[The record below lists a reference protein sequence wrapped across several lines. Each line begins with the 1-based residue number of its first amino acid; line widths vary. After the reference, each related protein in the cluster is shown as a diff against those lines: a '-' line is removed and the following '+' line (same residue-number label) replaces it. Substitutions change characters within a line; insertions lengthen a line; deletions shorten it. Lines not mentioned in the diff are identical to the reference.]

1 MNSKAEFLVL
11 LTVMYSGGA
20 ACKVKSVRSI
30 TDDGDGDDS
39 SSSHFNT
46 VSVCLIP
53 HIFDQTEK

>member
-30 TDDGDGDDS
+30 TDDGDGDDN
-39 SSSHFNT
+39 SSHFNT
-46 VSVCLIP
+46 VCLIP

>member
-30 TDDGDGDDS
+30 TDDGDD

-46 VSVCLIP
+46 VCLIP